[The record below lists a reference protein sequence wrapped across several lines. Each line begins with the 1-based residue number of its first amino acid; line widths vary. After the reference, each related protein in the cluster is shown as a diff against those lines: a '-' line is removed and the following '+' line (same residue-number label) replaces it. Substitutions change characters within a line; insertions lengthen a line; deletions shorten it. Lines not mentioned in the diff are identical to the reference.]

1 MEDKNDYVLPQEDR
15 IRYSRQ
21 ILLDEIGEEGQRRLF
36 HYRVLIIGA
45 GGLGSPAALY
55 LAAAGVGSIGI
66 ADGDLVELSNLQ
78 RQIAH
83 STADLGRSKAVSAA
97 ESMKAIAPTCR
108 ISTFEE
114 RIDENNIRPLIR
126 DYDFVIDATDNFE
139 SKFLIN
145 DACVAEKKPF
155 CHGAVSGFKGQ
166 LMTYVPGAG
175 PCYRCVFKSPPVLS
189 APDINDET
197 VQNVRQS
204 ARQEP
209 RSQDPFPAL
218 HAADT
223 NDQPSIEPV
232 ESAHSLKVLS
242 KSDLEERYARHHA
255 VIGPAP
261 GVIGTMQAAEAIKY
275 AVGAGI
281 LLTGYLLTAD
291 LLTMEF
297 HKIRLPQADPHCP
310 ACGAGAAAEPV
321 TG

>member
-21 ILLDEIGEEGQRRLF
+21 ILLVEIGEEGQRRLF

-114 RIDENNIRPLIR
+114 RIDENNISPLIR

-145 DACVAEKKPF
+145 DACVAEKNHF
-155 CHGAVSGFKGQ
+155 VMA
-166 LMTYVPGAG
+166 
-175 PCYRCVFKSPPVLS
+175 LS
-189 APDINDET
+189 RASRD
-197 VQNVRQS
+197 S
-204 ARQEP
+204 
-209 RSQDPFPAL
+209 
-218 HAADT
+218 
-223 NDQPSIEPV
+223 
-232 ESAHSLKVLS
+232 
-242 KSDLEERYARHHA
+242 
-255 VIGPAP
+255 
-261 GVIGTMQAAEAIKY
+261 
-275 AVGAGI
+275 
-281 LLTGYLLTAD
+281 
-291 LLTMEF
+291 
-297 HKIRLPQADPHCP
+297 
-310 ACGAGAAAEPV
+310 
-321 TG
+321 

>member
-1 MEDKNDYVLPQEDR
+1 M
-15 IRYSRQ
+15 
-21 ILLDEIGEEGQRRLF
+21 
-36 HYRVLIIGA
+36 
-45 GGLGSPAALY
+45 Y

-175 PCYRCVFKSPPVLS
+175 PCYRCVFNINIYSYSYILSVSSRTFLESECTGMTHLYIPLPPTSPENGCRGRS
-189 APDINDET
+189 PD
-197 VQNVRQS
+197 QS
-204 ARQEP
+204 
-209 RSQDPFPAL
+209 L
-218 HAADT
+218 
-223 NDQPSIEPV
+223 IM
-232 ESAHSLKVLS
+232 ES
-242 KSDLEERYARHHA
+242 
-255 VIGPAP
+255 
-261 GVIGTMQAAEAIKY
+261 
-275 AVGAGI
+275 
-281 LLTGYLLTAD
+281 LL
-291 LLTMEF
+291 
-297 HKIRLPQADPHCP
+297 I
-310 ACGAGAAAEPV
+310 
-321 TG
+321 